1 MSGPGTTDD
10 DAVAPQS
17 YDFQLLRRLL
27 AYLRPH
33 LGAVAAALAL
43 IVAQAGIDLVGP
55 YLTKIAIDR
64 HIARG
69 DAAGLARVAGLYLL
83 ALAAAFVV
91 RFGQNYIMQMA
102 GQRIMQDMRR
112 QIFAHLQRLHVGHF
126 DRNPVGRLMTRV
138 TTDVDAVNELF
149 TSGVV
154 TVFGDLFTLV
164 GIMAVMVALDWRLAL
179 VTFAVI
185 PLFFAL
191 TNWFRKGARA
201 SFRETRRWVARI
213 NAFLQENLSGMS
225 VVQLFRREA
234 KNREAFAAINR
245 RHYDANMQAMFYY
258 AVFYPAIELLAAIA
272 TALILVY
279 GGVNVL
285 AGGLT
290 LGVLVAFIQY
300 SERFW
305 RPISDL
311 SEKFNVLQA
320 AMAASERI
328 FGLLDTKALV
338 TSPDPAVRPPV
349 VQGRVSLEHVWFS
362 YALDTATKPRAAS
375 DYILKD
381 VDFVVEPG
389 RSVALVGATGAGK
402 TSVISLLM
410 RFYDA
415 QEGVVA
421 LDGVDVRE
429 WDLQRLRSSLALVL
443 QDVHLFSGT
452 IASNIRLGS
461 DIPMER
467 VRAAAEAVHA
477 HRFIERLPD
486 GYDTEV
492 KERGATL
499 SVGQKQLLS
508 FARALAHDPRV
519 LILDE
524 ATSSVDTETEQLIQ
538 DALRVLL
545 RGRTAIVIA
554 HRLSTVQNVD
564 EILVLHKGRIRE
576 RGTHQEL
583 LARRGVYWKL
593 YELQYKDQERP
604 GLREA
609 RADLGLSPEGQTSVR
624 PRGCLASV
632 PRSYRGAIPAPR
644 RPPARRKSQASV
656 ARARTPRGSASSST
670 SNVAV
675 WLTEPMPFASLRV
688 PRRK

>member
-1 MSGPGTTDD
+1 MTAPDD
-10 DAVAPQS
+10 DPLTPQR
-17 YDFQLLRRLL
+17 YDWRLL
-27 AYLRPH
+27 VRLLGYLRPH
-33 LGAVAAALAL
+33 RPAVAAAFAL
-43 IVAQAGIDLVGP
+43 IVAQAGVDLVGP

-64 HIARG
+64 YIARG
-69 DAAGLARVAGLYLL
+69 DAGGLARVASLYLL
-83 ALAAAFVV
+83 ALVAAFVV
-91 RFGQNYIMQMA
+91 RFLQSYILQMT

-112 QIFAHLQRLHVGHF
+112 EIFAHLQRLHVGHF

-164 GIMAVMVALDWRLAL
+164 GIMAVMVALDLRLAL

-191 TNWFRKGARA
+191 TDWFRKGARQ
-201 SFRETRRWVARI
+201 SFRETRKWVARI

-225 VVQLFRREA
+225 VVQLFRREERS
-234 KNREAFAAINR
+234 REAFAVINR
-245 RHYDANMQAMFYY
+245 RHYDANMQAIFYY
-258 AVFYPAIELLAAIA
+258 AVFYPAIELLAALA
-272 TALILVY
+272 MALILVY
-279 GGVNVL
+279 GGGKVL

-311 SEKFNVLQA
+311 SEKFNILQA

-338 TSPDPAVRPPV
+338 ASPPRPAHPAAVA
-349 VQGRVSLEHVWFS
+349 GRVSFEGVWFS
-362 YALDTATKPRAAS
+362 YSSAPESGDPRAAG
-375 DYILKD
+375 DGGAAPPDRGGTLEGGTEPPDEHWVLRDI
-381 VDFVVEPG
+381 DFAVEPG
-389 RSVALVGATGAGK
+389 KSVALVGATGAGK
-402 TSVISLLM
+402 TSIISLLM
-410 RFYDA
+410 RFYDV
-415 QEGVVA
+415 QRGRVA

-429 WDLQRLRSSLALVL
+429 WDLSRLRSSLALVL
-443 QDVHLFSGT
+443 QDVHLSSGT
-452 IASNIRLGS
+452 IASNVRLGS

-477 HRFIERLPD
+477 QRFIERLPR

-545 RGRTAIVIA
+545 GGRTAIVIA

-583 LARRGVYWKL
+583 LARRGIYWRL

-604 GLREA
+604 DPREA
-609 RADLGLSPEGQTSVR
+609 RVD
-624 PRGCLASV
+624 
-632 PRSYRGAIPAPR
+632 
-644 RPPARRKSQASV
+644 
-656 ARARTPRGSASSST
+656 
-670 SNVAV
+670 
-675 WLTEPMPFASLRV
+675 LRV
-688 PRRK
+688 ST

>member
-1 MSGPGTTDD
+1 MTAPDD
-10 DAVAPQS
+10 DALAPQS
-17 YDFQLLRRLL
+17 YDWRLLRRLL
-27 AYLRPH
+27 GYLRPH
-33 LGAVAAALAL
+33 RAAVAAAFAL

-55 YLTKIAIDR
+55 YLTKVAIDR
-64 HIARG
+64 HIAKG

-91 RFGQNYIMQMA
+91 RFVQNYIMQMT

-112 QIFAHLQRLHVGHF
+112 EIFAHLQRLHVGYF

-154 TVFGDLFTLV
+154 TVFGDLFTLL
-164 GIMAVMVALDWRLAL
+164 GIMAVMLALDWRLAL

-185 PLFFAL
+185 PLFFPL
-191 TNWFRKGARA
+191 TNWFRKGARQ
-201 SFRETRRWVARI
+201 SFRETRKWVARI

-225 VVQLFRREA
+225 VVQLFRREER
-234 KNREAFAAINR
+234 NREAFATINR
-245 RHYDANMQAMFYY
+245 RHYDANLQAIFYY
-258 AVFYPAIELLAAIA
+258 AVFYPAIELLAALA

-279 GGVNVL
+279 GGGEAL

-290 LGVLVAFIQY
+290 LGALVAFIQY

-328 FGLLDTKALV
+328 FGLLDARALV
-338 TSPDPAVRPPV
+338 VSPETPARPEPPGPGGLR
-349 VQGRVSLEHVWFS
+349 GRVVL
-362 YALDTATKPRAAS
+362 LRGGRRRRAGRRRGLGAPGRRLHGRAGPERRPGGG
-375 DYILKD
+375 DRRRED
-381 VDFVVEPG
+381 VDHQPAHALLRRAEGPG
-389 RSVALVGATGAGK
+389 GPRRRRRARVGRRALRQAH
-402 TSVISLLM
+402 
-410 RFYDA
+410 
-415 QEGVVA
+415 
-421 LDGVDVRE
+421 
-429 WDLQRLRSSLALVL
+429 ALVL

-477 HRFIERLPD
+477 HRFIEPLQK

-545 RGRTAIVIA
+545 GA
-554 HRLSTVQNVD
+554 
-564 EILVLHKGRIRE
+564 G
-576 RGTHQEL
+576 
-583 LARRGVYWKL
+583 
-593 YELQYKDQERP
+593 
-604 GLREA
+604 
-609 RADLGLSPEGQTSVR
+609 
-624 PRGCLASV
+624 
-632 PRSYRGAIPAPR
+632 PRS
-644 RPPARRKSQASV
+644 
-656 ARARTPRGSASSST
+656 
-670 SNVAV
+670 
-675 WLTEPMPFASLRV
+675 
-688 PRRK
+688 

>member
-1 MSGPGTTDD
+1 VSGAPDD
-10 DAVAPQS
+10 DAIAPQS
-17 YDFQLLRRLL
+17 YDLRLLRRLL
-27 AYLRPH
+27 GYLRPH
-33 LGAVAAALAL
+33 TGAVAAAFAL
-43 IVAQAGIDLVGP
+43 IIAQAGIDLVGP
-55 YLTKIAIDR
+55 YLTKVAIDR
-64 HIARG
+64 HIATG
-69 DAAGLARVAGLYLL
+69 DASGLARVAGLYIL

-112 QIFAHLQRLHVGHF
+112 EIFAHLQRLHVGHF

-185 PLFFAL
+185 PLFFVL
-191 TNWFRKGARA
+191 TNWFRKGARG

-225 VVQLFRREA
+225 VVQLFRREER
-234 KNREAFAAINR
+234 NREAFAAINR
-245 RHYDANMQAMFYY
+245 RHYDANMQAIFYY

-272 TALILVY
+272 AALILVY
-279 GGVNVL
+279 GGGKVL
-285 AGGLT
+285 SGGLT

-328 FGLLDTKALV
+328 FGLLDTRALV
-338 TSPDPAVRPPV
+338 TSPDAAVRPQA
-349 VQGRVSLEHVWFS
+349 VQGRVSLESVSFS
-362 YALDTATKPRAAS
+362 YTAGTPVLR
-375 DYILKD
+375 DI
-381 VDFVVEPG
+381 DFVVEPG

-402 TSVISLLM
+402 SSIIGLLM
-410 RFYDA
+410 RFYDV
-415 QEGVVA
+415 QEGRVA

-429 WDLQRLRSSLALVL
+429 WDLRRLRSSLALVL

-461 DIPMER
+461 DIPMDR
-467 VRAAAEAVHA
+467 VRAAAVAVHA
-477 HRFIERLPD
+477 HRFIERLPR

-593 YELQYKDQERP
+593 YELQYKDQEMP
-604 GLREA
+604 GPREA
-609 RADLGLSPEGQTSVR
+609 RADLGLSPEGQRLSG
-624 PRGCLASV
+624 PE
-632 PRSYRGAIPAPR
+632 GA
-644 RPPARRKSQASV
+644 
-656 ARARTPRGSASSST
+656 
-670 SNVAV
+670 
-675 WLTEPMPFASLRV
+675 
-688 PRRK
+688 

>member
-1 MSGPGTTDD
+1 M
-10 DAVAPQS
+10 
-17 YDFQLLRRLL
+17 
-27 AYLRPH
+27 
-33 LGAVAAALAL
+33 
-43 IVAQAGIDLVGP
+43 
-55 YLTKIAIDR
+55 
-64 HIARG
+64 
-69 DAAGLARVAGLYLL
+69 AGLYLL

-91 RFGQNYIMQMA
+91 RFGQNYIMQMT

-112 QIFAHLQRLHVGHF
+112 EIFAHLQRLHVGYF

-225 VVQLFRREA
+225 VVQLFRREER
-234 KNREAFAAINR
+234 NREAFAAINR
-245 RHYDANMQAMFYY
+245 RHYDANMQAIFYY

-279 GGVNVL
+279 GGVSVL

-349 VQGRVSLEHVWFS
+349 VEGRVSLEDVWFS
-362 YALDTATKPRAAS
+362 YAQDAATQPRAAS
-375 DYILKD
+375 EAGYVLKD

-415 QEGVVA
+415 QEGRVA

-593 YELQYKDQERP
+593 YELQYKDQE
-604 GLREA
+604 A
-609 RADLGLSPEGQTSVR
+609 RRRA
-624 PRGCLASV
+624 
-632 PRSYRGAIPAPR
+632 GAGR
-644 RPPARRKSQASV
+644 RPTA
-656 ARARTPRGSASSST
+656 
-670 SNVAV
+670 
-675 WLTEPMPFASLRV
+675 
-688 PRRK
+688 

>member
-1 MSGPGTTDD
+1 LSGAPDD
-10 DAVAPQS
+10 DALAPQT
-17 YDFQLLRRLL
+17 YDLRLLRRLL
-27 AYLRPH
+27 GYLRPH
-33 LGAVAAALAL
+33 AGAVAAAFAL

-55 YLTKIAIDR
+55 YLTKVAIDH

-69 DAAGLARVAGLYLL
+69 DASGLARVAGLYLL

-91 RFGQNYIMQMA
+91 RFGQNFIMQMA

-112 QIFAHLQRLHVGHF
+112 EIFAHLQRLHVGHF

-164 GIMAVMVALDWRLAL
+164 GIMAVMVALDLRLAL

-185 PLFFAL
+185 PLFFVL
-191 TNWFRKGARA
+191 TNWFRKGARQ

-225 VVQLFRREA
+225 VVQLFRREGR
-234 KNREAFAAINR
+234 NREAFAAVNR
-245 RHYDANMQAMFYY
+245 RHYDANMQAIFYY

-272 TALILVY
+272 AALILVY
-279 GGVNVL
+279 GGSQVL

-328 FGLLDTKALV
+328 FGLLDTRVLV
-338 TSPDPAVRPPV
+338 ASPTPAVHPTV
-349 VQGRVSLEHVWFS
+349 VEGRVSFEGVSFS
-362 YALDTATKPRAAS
+362 YAAGTP
-375 DYILKD
+375 ILRD

-389 RSVALVGATGAGK
+389 RSLALVGATGAGK
-402 TSVISLLM
+402 SSVISLLM
-410 RFYDA
+410 RFYDV
-415 QEGVVA
+415 QQGKVA
-421 LDGVDVRE
+421 LDGTDVRE
-429 WDLQRLRSSLALVL
+429 WDTKRLRSSLALVL

-461 DIPMER
+461 DIPMDR

-477 HRFIERLPD
+477 HRFIERLPQ
-486 GYDTEV
+486 GYETEV

-524 ATSSVDTETEQLIQ
+524 ATSSVDTETEELIQ

-583 LARRGVYWKL
+583 LARRGMYWTL
-593 YELQYKDQERP
+593 YELQYKDQESRAAGP
-604 GLREA
+604 AEA
-609 RADLGLSPEGQTSVR
+609 TA
-624 PRGCLASV
+624 
-632 PRSYRGAIPAPR
+632 
-644 RPPARRKSQASV
+644 
-656 ARARTPRGSASSST
+656 
-670 SNVAV
+670 
-675 WLTEPMPFASLRV
+675 
-688 PRRK
+688 